1 MDELDPLLTTRNNFQ
16 HQGRTPS
23 PVSHPMPGKFSFGP
37 DLHLER
43 TIEPGLE
50 QVKGSNIHPYEGVIN
65 DRS

>member
-1 MDELDPLLTTRNNFQ
+1 
-16 HQGRTPS
+16 
-23 PVSHPMPGKFSFGP
+23 MPGKFSFGP